1 MFLPSRAFFAEE
13 AVSAS
18 ENCTNAC
25 KDYTQNEL
33 VLKPKDNDKLGNKL
47 KHTDLEPGCL
57 LKGSN
62 LMNKPKSRKYL
73 HK

>member
-25 KDYTQNEL
+25 KDHTQNEL
-33 VLKPKDNDKLGNKL
+33 VLKPKDNDKLGIQA
-47 KHTDLEPGCL
+47 
-57 LKGSN
+57 
-62 LMNKPKSRKYL
+62 
-73 HK
+73 